1 MDLVSGLLDLGV
13 WNLIGLAG
21 IVLIGLPHGALD
33 GAVAMHLGLVDKF
46 STMARFVMI
55 YVGLAGLVVGAW
67 IIAPSLSLIVFLTI
81 SMLHFGA
88 GDARH
93 GEGILRFAETLA
105 HGGLAIVGIS
115 QFHRSEADE
124 IFYYLINQDTAMV
137 WLALNVLTVAVIVAI
152 IACVSQAAKDV
163 KWSATTLELL
173 ILGIVYALVP
183 PLLGFAIYFC
193 LVHSARHFKRILS
206 TIKATVDFS
215 NIKNQA
221 ILFTTASWMAA
232 GIAFWMFADFADPG
246 PTVLRITFIG
256 LAALTV
262 PHMLLIDGVMKS
274 KQVNESVTP
283 QL

>member
-46 STMARFVMI
+46 STMARFVVI

-67 IIAPSLSLIVFLTI
+67 IIAPSLSLIVFLII

-93 GEGILRFAETLA
+93 GEGVLRFAETMA

-137 WLALNVLTVAVIVAI
+137 WLAINVLTVAVIVAI

-163 KWSATTLELL
+163 KWSATSLELL

-193 LVHSARHFKRILS
+193 LVHSARHFRRILS

-221 ILFTTASWMAA
+221 ILFTTASWIAA
-232 GIAFWMFADFADPG
+232 GIAFWMLADFADPG
-246 PTVLRITFIG
+246 PTVMRITFIG

-262 PHMLLIDGVMKS
+262 PHMLLIDGFMNS
-274 KQVNESVTP
+274 KQVTA
-283 QL
+283 

>member
-46 STMARFVMI
+46 STMARFVII

-67 IIAPSLSLIVFLTI
+67 IIAPSLSLIVFLII

-93 GEGILRFAETLA
+93 GEGVLRFAETMA

-115 QFHRSEADE
+115 QFHRSEVDE

-137 WLALNVLTVAVIVAI
+137 WLAINVLTVAVIVAI

-193 LVHSARHFKRILS
+193 LVHSARHFRRILS

-221 ILFTTASWMAA
+221 ILFTTASWIAA
-232 GIAFWMFADFADPG
+232 GIAFWMLADFADPG
-246 PTVLRITFIG
+246 PTVMRITFIG

-262 PHMLLIDGVMKS
+262 PHMLLIDGIMKS
-274 KQVNESVTP
+274 NQYVV
-283 QL
+283 